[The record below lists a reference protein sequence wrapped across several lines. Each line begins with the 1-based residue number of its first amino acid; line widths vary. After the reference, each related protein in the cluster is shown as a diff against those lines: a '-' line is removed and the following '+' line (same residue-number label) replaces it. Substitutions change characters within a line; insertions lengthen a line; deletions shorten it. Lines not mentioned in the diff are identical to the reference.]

1 MGSDD
6 WNILDILLLLFT
18 FKVFK
23 KWQIT
28 LCVLENFLGNF
39 ATTSNQNEFVGIVA
53 MTKFY
58 HADKDFQKILQCS
71 LSDLSLQWVA
81 QVVALPE
88 QKKTCCGHMLPDV
101 S

>member
-1 MGSDD
+1 M
-6 WNILDILLLLFT
+6 
-18 FKVFK
+18 
-23 KWQIT
+23 
-28 LCVLENFLGNF
+28 CVLENFLGNF

-58 HADKDFQKILQCS
+58 HADKDFQKIFQCS

-88 QKKTCCGHMLPDV
+88 QKKTCCGHMLPGV